1 MTLDRVICC
10 YDDMSALVG
19 LSAARAKQLYG
30 VVSPR
35 DTWWLRLFILVQNI
49 VMRTRRAPM
58 RFFVYPTVAHDP
70 RPGTGAACLQAGWP
84 MAGGRLCPRPTLHA
98 VAHGTQ

>member
-1 MTLDRVICC
+1 MVTLDRVICC

-58 RFFVYPTVAHDP
+58 RFFVYPTVAVDATI
-70 RPGTGAACLQAGWP
+70 RAQGLEQRVSKRAGPWQVVVYARAQP
-84 MAGGRLCPRPTLHA
+84 STP
-98 VAHGTQ
+98 